1 MSVSSWDGHSGVEFV
16 LDQAIHRTYMYLT
29 MALRSLFVLLATFIA
44 CNANLKGKY

>member
-16 LDQAIHRTYMYLT
+16 LDQAIHRTYLT

-44 CNANLKGKY
+44 CNANVKGKY